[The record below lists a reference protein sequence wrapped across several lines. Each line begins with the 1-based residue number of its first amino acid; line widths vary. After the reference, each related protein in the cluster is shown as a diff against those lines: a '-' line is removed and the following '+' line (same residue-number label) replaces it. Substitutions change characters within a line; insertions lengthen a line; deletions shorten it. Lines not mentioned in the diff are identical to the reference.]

1 MSCFHLRESL
11 VQKQVISGYFQN
23 TTLEMAL
30 MNQFHK
36 KRNEN
41 KINNSITLREN
52 DMSSI
57 NSAAILVSQLLSLML
72 MLMLLPVKIDISGT
86 LKSMLIAITHFCG
99 ALACKYKKKR
109 S

>member
-1 MSCFHLRESL
+1 M
-11 VQKQVISGYFQN
+11 QKQVISGYFQN

-72 MLMLLPVKIDISGT
+72 MLMLMLLPVKIDISGT